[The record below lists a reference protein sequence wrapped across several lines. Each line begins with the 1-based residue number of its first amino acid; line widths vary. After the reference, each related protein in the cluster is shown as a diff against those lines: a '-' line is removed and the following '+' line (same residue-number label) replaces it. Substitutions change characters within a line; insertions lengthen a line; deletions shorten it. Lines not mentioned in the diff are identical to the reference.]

1 MRKLSYIIIMLFLL
15 AGFAKTA
22 EAQSPINFGIK
33 GGLNLSNMSDG
44 ESDVRTGFTG
54 GLVIDLG
61 LPLMPLGIETG
72 LYYSQKGVS
81 DEADG
86 STQTLKLDYLEVP
99 VLAKFSLGPPGP
111 ISPSFVVGPYAGY
124 LLNSEFEGEN
134 EFGSGT
140 VNLDDDTESVDF
152 GLIAGVGVD
161 FNLGLTKVNVQ
172 TRYGYGLVDAFDGE
186 DSKHRV
192 LSITAGIMF

>member
-1 MRKLSYIIIMLFLL
+1 MRKLPIILTTLFLL
-15 AGFAKTA
+15 AVFAKTA
-22 EAQSPINFGIK
+22 EAQSPVDFGIK
-33 GGLNLSNMSDG
+33 GGINLANLSEGDA
-44 ESDVRTGFTG
+44 DVRTGFTG
-54 GLVIDLG
+54 GLVIELG
-61 LPLMPLGIETG
+61 LPLMPLGVETG
-72 LYYSQKGVS
+72 LYYSQKGS
-81 DEADG
+81 SNEANG
-86 STQTLKLDYLEVP
+86 GTETLKLDYLEVP

-111 ISPSFVVGPYAGY
+111 ISPSFVIGPYAGY

-140 VNLDDDTESVDF
+140 INLDDDTETVDF

-172 TRYGYGLVDAFDGE
+172 TRYGYGLVDAFEDE
-186 DSKHRV
+186 DSKNRV

>member
-1 MRKLSYIIIMLFLL
+1 MKKLSIITIALFLL

-22 EAQSPINFGIK
+22 EAQSPVNFGIK
-33 GGLNLSNMSDG
+33 GGLNLANLSDG
-44 ESDVRTGFTG
+44 DADVRTGFIG

-61 LPLMPLGIETG
+61 LPLLPLGVETG
-72 LYYSQKGVS
+72 LYYSQKGSS
-81 DEADG
+81 DESNG
-86 STQTLKLDYLEVP
+86 TSGTFKLDYLEVP

-111 ISPSFVVGPYAGY
+111 ISPSFVIGPYAGF

-140 VNLDDDTESVDF
+140 INLDDDTESIDF
-152 GLIAGVGVD
+152 GFIAGVGVD

-172 TRYGYGLVDAFDGE
+172 TRYGYGLVDVFE
-186 DSKHRV
+186 DESSKNRA